1 MVEITYLDHNATT
14 PARPEVISA
23 VCEVMALTG
32 ANPSSVHG
40 HGRGARKLIEE
51 AREGVAALVN
61 AKPDE
66 VIFTG
71 SGSEADN
78 LAIMGSG
85 RKRVMIA
92 ETEHSAVLKT
102 ALLRTGHS
110 FLLPVD
116 DQGVINLEALAD
128 RLAEDEVPALVCVMA
143 ANNETGVLQ
152 PVREVVD
159 IAHSHGALVLCDA
172 VQAASKIEVDFSG
185 WGVDYMALSAHKIGG
200 PQGIGV
206 LVRRE
211 GAPLCSL
218 LTGGGQ
224 ERGLRAGTENVAGIV
239 GFGVAARIARDTW
252 QEMATRV
259 AVYRDEL
266 ERRVLEFSPGSEIFS
281 AKAPRLPN
289 TSNFSLPGV
298 RSDTQV
304 MNLDLDGVAVS
315 AGSACSAGKV
325 QRSHVLDA
333 MKIDSE
339 VAITALRVSFGW
351 NSKLEDVDAFIDAW
365 RKMIHVDAGQETAA

>member
-14 PARPEVISA
+14 PARPEVITA
-23 VCEVMALTG
+23 VCEVMTLTG
-32 ANPSSVHG
+32 ANPSSVYG
-40 HGRGARKLIEE
+40 YGRGARKLIEE
-51 AREGVAALVN
+51 ARVGVAALVN
-61 AKPDE
+61 AKPDA

-102 ALLRTGHS
+102 ALLRTGNS
-110 FLLPVD
+110 LLLPVD
-116 DQGVINLEALAD
+116 DQGVLDLEALED
-128 RLAEDEVPALVCVMA
+128 SLAEDEAPALVCVMA

-159 IAHSHGALVLCDA
+159 IAHAHGALVLCDA

-351 NSKLEDVDAFIDAW
+351 NSKLEDVDAFTVAW

>member
-1 MVEITYLDHNATT
+1 MVEMTYLDHNATT
-14 PARPEVISA
+14 PTRPEVITA
-23 VCEVMALTG
+23 VGEVMALTG

-40 HGRGARKLIEE
+40 YGRDARKRIEE
-51 AREGVAALVN
+51 ARMVVAALVN
-61 AKPDE
+61 ASSDE

-85 RKRVMIA
+85 RKRVMST

-102 ALLRTGHS
+102 ALLRTGNSH
-110 FLLPVD
+110 LLPVD
-116 DQGVINLEALAD
+116 DQGVVDLGALAD
-128 RLAEDEVPALVCVMA
+128 RLAEDEDPALVCVMA

-152 PVREVVD
+152 PVREVAD
-159 IAHSHGALVLCDA
+159 IAHAHGASVLCDA
-172 VQAASKIEVDFSG
+172 VQAAGKIEVDFPA
-185 WGVDYMALSAHKIGG
+185 WDVDYMALSAHKIGG
-200 PQGIGV
+200 PQGVGV
-206 LVRRE
+206 LVRRD
-211 GAPLCSL
+211 GAPLRSL

-224 ERGLRAGTENVAGIV
+224 EHGLRAGTENVAGIV
-239 GFGVAARIARDTW
+239 GFGVAAQIAKDTW
-252 QEMATRV
+252 SEMGARL

-266 ERRVLEFSPGSEIFS
+266 ERRVLEVSPGSEIFS
-281 AKAPRLPN
+281 AGAPRLPN

-325 QRSHVLDA
+325 EPSHVLDS
-333 MKIDSE
+333 MNVDSE
-339 VAITALRVSFGW
+339 VATTALRVSFGW
-351 NSKLEDVDAFIDAW
+351 NSKAGDVDAFINAW
-365 RKMIHVDAGQETAA
+365 RKMVLVASGQETAA